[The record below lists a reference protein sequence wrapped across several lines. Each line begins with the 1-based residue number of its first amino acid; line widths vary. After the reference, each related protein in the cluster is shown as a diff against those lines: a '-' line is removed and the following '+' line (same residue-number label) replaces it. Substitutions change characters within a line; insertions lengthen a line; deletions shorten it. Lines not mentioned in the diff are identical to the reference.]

1 VGLAS
6 SCEDRTGTYE
16 VSLDHLVNL
25 LATGRRNHLQEPLL
39 LRSFL
44 MVP

>member
-1 VGLAS
+1 MVS
-6 SCEDRTGTYE
+6 SCEDRTGPYE

-39 LRSFL
+39 LRTFL
-44 MVP
+44 TVP